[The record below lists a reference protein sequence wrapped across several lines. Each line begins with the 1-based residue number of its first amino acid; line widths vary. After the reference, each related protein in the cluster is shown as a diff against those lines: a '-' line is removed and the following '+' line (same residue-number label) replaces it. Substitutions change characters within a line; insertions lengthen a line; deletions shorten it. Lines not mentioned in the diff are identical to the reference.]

1 MLKRTYKE
9 LFIMIIIIV
18 LTTTLVVG
26 VFKDIPKVSLVV
38 DFLRV
43 FMEHIGGVLY

>member
-1 MLKRTYKE
+1 MTKNRL
-9 LFIMIIIIV
+9 IIIIIIIV

-26 VFKDIPKVSLVV
+26 LFKDLPKVSLVV